1 MSSFTAMYRRDSD
14 ADSDDSWNGAISMDI
29 TIILVAIA
37 FCSMLGVG
45 FIYGLRKYKDAQLAA
60 RNQLPQYNSPSHSKN
75 SRGLSID
82 PPAYSPSS
90 NAPSYYDEKSSYAST
105 PVSPVPEI
113 RITFPDDV
121 DEQGR
126 AVKGSV
132 VIVKIG
138 ERGGVGLEPVRDEEA
153 LPRYERD
160 GKRWEE
166 VDMDL
171 IGGLKEK
178 EKREYL

>member
-1 MSSFTAMYRRDSD
+1 MSSFTSSIFRRDSE
-14 ADSDDSWNGAISMDI
+14 DDEAWDNMDL
-29 TIILVAIA
+29 TIILVAVC
-37 FCSMLGVG
+37 FCTMMAVG
-45 FIYGLRKYKDAQLAA
+45 ALYAVRKYRLVRAMNRQTLPVYND
-60 RNQLPQYNSPSHSKN
+60 RNAH
-75 SRGLSID
+75 GLSID
-82 PPAYSPSS
+82 PPAYSPTGIT
-90 NAPSYYDEKSSYAST
+90 SYYDEKSGLSSPRSPAT

-138 ERGGVGLEPVRDEEA
+138 EKGGVGLEPLRDEDQ
-153 LPRYERD
+153 LPKYERD
-160 GKRWEE
+160 GKKWDE
-166 VDMDL
+166 VDMDM

-178 EKREYL
+178 EKKDFL

>member
-1 MSSFTAMYRRDSD
+1 MSSFTSIIFRRD
-14 ADSDDSWNGAISMDI
+14 ADDDENSWGGPISMDL

-37 FCSMLGVG
+37 FCFMLAVG
-45 FIYGLRKYKDAQLAA
+45 AIYGMRKYKDMKNA
-60 RNQLPQYNSPSHSKN
+60 RRNRLPQYNSKN
-75 SRGLSID
+75 AHGLSID

-90 NAPSYYDEKSSYAST
+90 TPAYYDEKSSTSYPST

-113 RITFPDDV
+113 RITFPDDI
-121 DEQGR
+121 DEHGK

-138 ERGGVGLEPVRDEEA
+138 DRGGVGLEPVRNEDQ
-153 LPRYERD
+153 LPKYERD
-160 GKRWEE
+160 GKKWDD

-171 IGGLKEK
+171 IGGLKER
-178 EKREYL
+178 EKKEYL

>member
-1 MSSFTAMYRRDSD
+1 
-14 ADSDDSWNGAISMDI
+14 MDL
-29 TIILVAIA
+29 TIVLVAIA
-37 FCSMLGVG
+37 FFAMLSVG
-45 FIYGLRKYKDAQLAA
+45 FLYGMRKYKDAQALQ
-60 RNQLPQYNSPSHSKN
+60 RQQLPQYNTPSHKN
-75 SRGLSID
+75 ARGLSID
-82 PPAYSPSS
+82 PPAYSPSPS
-90 NAPSYYDEKSSYAST
+90 SAPSYYDEKNSSSYPGT

-138 ERGGVGLEPVRDEEA
+138 ERGGVGLEPVREDDQ
-153 LPRYERD
+153 LPKYEMD
-160 GKRWEE
+160 GSKWEH
-166 VDMDL
+166 VDMDT

-178 EKREYL
+178 KEYL